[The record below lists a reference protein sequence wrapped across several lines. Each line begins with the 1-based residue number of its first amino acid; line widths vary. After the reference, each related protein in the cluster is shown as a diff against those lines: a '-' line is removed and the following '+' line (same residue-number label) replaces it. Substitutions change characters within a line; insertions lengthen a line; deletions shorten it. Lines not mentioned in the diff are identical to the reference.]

1 MKTRSSVGKVS
12 VLAVGALA
20 VLTGLAAGRGVLTN
34 GHGVTD
40 AAALTCAS
48 AGLNKAFAQLKQGPA
63 WRKALT
69 GEAEGGAFSVTVGDA
84 GKGVVQ
90 VCSTG
95 SAKGVTRSIRVMVEL
110 SERPLETEAKTVHLA
125 MVGGTWQ
132 EY

>member
-1 MKTRSSVGKVS
+1 MKTKSSVGKVS
-12 VLAVGALA
+12 VLAIGALA
-20 VLTGLAAGRGVLTN
+20 VLTGLAAGRGVFTN
-34 GHGVTD
+34 GHSATD

-48 AGLNKAFAQLKQGPA
+48 AGLNKAFVQLKLDPG

-69 GEAEGGAFSVTVGDA
+69 GETEGGAYAVTVADV
-84 GKGVVQ
+84 GKDVVQ

-95 SAKGVTRSIRVMVEL
+95 IANGVTRSIRVIVEL
-110 SERPLETEAKTVHLA
+110 SERPLEPESKTVHLA